1 MRLVRIQR
9 PEPIRGRRLR
19 QDTSPSSWE
28 TRVRI
33 PSAAPIC
40 ARSKTGQCAGLR
52 IRAVEVRVLP
62 CAPIHQGVGE
72 PGRPCLPWK
81 QETGGSNPPTLTN
94 LMSKVALNRIL
105 QVFVLMH
112 DLIRKVCNFSGSCI
126 SSVGRAPLSESGCP
140 RFKSA
145 TGCQSTRCP
154 SGQGALCKSAD
165 AGSIPALVSRLQW
178 LERKGT
184 DLLNRQMLVRI
195 QPGAPR
201 VQCFHGRVA
210 QRMSADFLHRRMHVR
225 IRVAV
230 SNQES

>member
-81 QETGGSNPPTLTN
+81 QETGGSNPPALT
-94 LMSKVALNRIL
+94 IL
-105 QVFVLMH
+105 PV
-112 DLIRKVCNFSGSCI
+112 

-154 SGQGALCKSAD
+154 SGQGALCKSAH
-165 AGSIPALVSRLQW
+165 AGSIPALVSMLQW
-178 LERKGT
+178 LERRGT

-201 VQCFHGRVA
+201 VQCFHGRAA

-225 IRVAV
+225 IVSRSPIRRVNWAGAQRRLL
-230 SNQES
+230 SDRPARR

>member
-9 PEPIRGRRLR
+9 PEPNRGRRLR

-28 TRVRI
+28 TRVQI
-33 PSAAPIC
+33 PSAAPTC

-81 QETGGSNPPTLTN
+81 QETGGSNPPALTN
-94 LMSKVALNRIL
+94 LMPV
-105 QVFVLMH
+105 
-112 DLIRKVCNFSGSCI
+112 
-126 SSVGRAPLSESGCP
+126 SSVGRVPLSESGCP

-154 SGQGALCKSAD
+154 SGQGALCKSAHATLTPASRAC
-165 AGSIPALVSRLQW
+165 AGLSHMDSAAQQAPQYLPLAGGGMESPPCDGAICDYPART
-178 LERKGT
+178 R
-184 DLLNRQMLVRI
+184 
-195 QPGAPR
+195 
-201 VQCFHGRVA
+201 GRVGCWSPSSSGSSGEA
-210 QRMSADFLHRRMHVR
+210 PIF
-225 IRVAV
+225 
-230 SNQES
+230 

>member
-1 MRLVRIQR
+1 M
-9 PEPIRGRRLR
+9 E
-19 QDTSPSSWE
+19 
-28 TRVRI
+28 
-33 PSAAPIC
+33 
-40 ARSKTGQCAGLR
+40 AGDR
-52 IRAVEVRVLP
+52 WFESTHP
-62 CAPIHQGVGE
+62 DQFDEQSCF
-72 PGRPCLPWK
+72 K
-81 QETGGSNPPTLTN
+81 SNL
-94 LMSKVALNRIL
+94 L

-201 VQCFHGRVA
+201 VQCFHGRAA

-225 IRVAV
+225 IVSRSPIRRVNWAGAQRRLL
-230 SNQES
+230 SDRPARR

>member
-28 TRVRI
+28 TRVQI

-81 QETGGSNPPTLTN
+81 QETGGSNPPALT
-94 LMSKVALNRIL
+94 IL
-105 QVFVLMH
+105 PV
-112 DLIRKVCNFSGSCI
+112 
-126 SSVGRAPLSESGCP
+126 SSVGRAPLSEADVRGSSP
-140 RFKSA
+140 RRA
-145 TGCQSTRCP
+145 
-154 SGQGALCKSAD
+154 A
-165 AGSIPALVSRLQW
+165 
-178 LERKGT
+178 
-184 DLLNRQMLVRI
+184 NRQDARVVRERSAK
-195 QPGAPR
+195 APHAPTR
-201 VQCFHGRVA
+201 LSPARAPCGEGYRIWQNSRFSYPPLEEGRGLRQSIALTVN
-210 QRMSADFLHRRMHVR
+210 LGVG
-225 IRVAV
+225 
-230 SNQES
+230 

>member
-28 TRVRI
+28 TRVQI

-81 QETGGSNPPTLTN
+81 QKIGGSNPPALTN
-94 LMSKVALNRIL
+94 LMPLAQSVERRSLKADVRGSSPRRAANRPDAALQKRRRRFN
-105 QVFVLMH
+105 
-112 DLIRKVCNFSGSCI
+112 SGSGLQAPVARAERHR
-126 SSVGRAPLSESGCP
+126 SS
-140 RFKSA
+140 
-145 TGCQSTRCP
+145 
-154 SGQGALCKSAD
+154 KSAD
-165 AGSIPALVSRLQW
+165 AGSNPVWSSTHAPHQLFANAFIAASR
-178 LERKGT
+178 
-184 DLLNRQMLVRI
+184 
-195 QPGAPR
+195 
-201 VQCFHGRVA
+201 
-210 QRMSADFLHRRMHVR
+210 SA
-225 IRVAV
+225 
-230 SNQES
+230 S

>member
-1 MRLVRIQR
+1 MCR
-9 PEPIRGRRLR
+9 
-19 QDTSPSSWE
+19 T
-28 TRVRI
+28 TN
-33 PSAAPIC
+33 
-40 ARSKTGQCAGLR
+40 
-52 IRAVEVRVLP
+52 
-62 CAPIHQGVGE
+62 
-72 PGRPCLPWK
+72 PGG
-81 QETGGSNPPTLTN
+81 GGSSPPVRANSSGCRGAWPSLPALEAGDRWFESTHPDQFDEQSCFKSN
-94 LMSKVALNRIL
+94 LL

-201 VQCFHGRVA
+201 VQCFHGRAA

-225 IRVAV
+225 FVSRSPIRRVNWAGAQRRLL
-230 SNQES
+230 SDRPARR

>member
-1 MRLVRIQR
+1 MCR
-9 PEPIRGRRLR
+9 
-19 QDTSPSSWE
+19 T
-28 TRVRI
+28 TN
-33 PSAAPIC
+33 
-40 ARSKTGQCAGLR
+40 
-52 IRAVEVRVLP
+52 
-62 CAPIHQGVGE
+62 
-72 PGRPCLPWK
+72 PGG
-81 QETGGSNPPTLTN
+81 GGSSPPVRANSSGCRGAWPSLPALEAGDRWFESTHPDQFDEQSCFKSN
-94 LMSKVALNRIL
+94 LL

-165 AGSIPALVSRLQW
+165 AGSIPALVSKLQW

-195 QPGAPR
+195 QSGAPLIR
-201 VQCFHGRVA
+201 GANSWRTLSWPLRDRLRNRALVSDLHGNRTRA
-210 QRMSADFLHRRMHVR
+210 STSM
-225 IRVAV
+225 V
-230 SNQES
+230 SRPD